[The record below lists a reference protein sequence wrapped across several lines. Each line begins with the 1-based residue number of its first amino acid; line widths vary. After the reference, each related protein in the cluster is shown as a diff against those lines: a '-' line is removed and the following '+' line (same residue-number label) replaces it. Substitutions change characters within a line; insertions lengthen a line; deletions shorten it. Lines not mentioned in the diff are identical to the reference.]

1 MDILNEVSLTF
12 LELDMKVEKVID
24 FCQRYGMGHLSFGVC
39 LCAEGKLGSND
50 GVTFI
55 WCAIAVVDC
64 LAWLAA
70 MIILAVQ
77 ESRAHH
83 KT

>member
-1 MDILNEVSLTF
+1 
-12 LELDMKVEKVID
+12 MKVEKVID
-24 FCQRYGMGHLSFGVC
+24 FCQRYGMVHLSFGVS

-50 GVTFI
+50 GVAFI
-55 WCAIAVVDC
+55 WCAIAVADC
-64 LAWLAA
+64 LVWLGA

-77 ESRAHH
+77 ESRARR

>member
-1 MDILNEVSLTF
+1 
-12 LELDMKVEKVID
+12 MKIEKVID
-24 FCQRYGMGHLSFGVC
+24 FCQRYGMLHLSFGAC
-39 LCAEGKLGSND
+39 LCAEGNLGSDD

-70 MIILAVQ
+70 MIILAVK
-77 ESRAHH
+77 ESRARS
-83 KT
+83 KA